1 MLTFWISPETAPLVC
16 CEITG
21 WFVTISLLICHSLA
35 GNACNYCCDPSDY
48 LTLGQRR
55 VGQEL
60 FLLEVELLFSTENGT
75 FPNTPPP
82 KKAFN
87 CWASVL
93 SLFIY
98 VFRIIRAWRVQQKGS
113 RLSVP
118 KAGTLMLSDTGHPGF
133 RGFAGSR
140 EKIGNTCGPLAVMCL
155 RETGLGKSL
164 KWKSG
169 GSYLNGW
176 SPIMLLSSMPVNAF
190 PPSVNN
196 FIFILTSYLLLSS
209 KLP

>member
-1 MLTFWISPETAPLVC
+1 MHATTAA
-16 CEITG
+16 T
-21 WFVTISLLICHSLA
+21 
-35 GNACNYCCDPSDY
+35 PSDY

-140 EKIGNTCGPLAVMCL
+140 EKIGNTCGPLAAMCL

-164 KWKSG
+164 KWKSV
-169 GSYLNGW
+169 GSHLNGW

>member
-1 MLTFWISPETAPLVC
+1 MHATTAATPVR
-16 CEITG
+16 
-21 WFVTISLLICHSLA
+21 LLDLGAKESGA
-35 GNACNYCCDPSDY
+35 GAIFAR
-48 LTLGQRR
+48 G
-55 VGQEL
+55 GG
-60 FLLEVELLFSTENGT
+60 LFSTENGT

-133 RGFAGSR
+133 GGVCWEPR
-140 EKIGNTCGPLAVMCL
+140 EDRKYMWAACSHV
-155 RETGLGKSL
+155 
-164 KWKSG
+164 
-169 GSYLNGW
+169 
-176 SPIMLLSSMPVNAF
+176 
-190 PPSVNN
+190 PP
-196 FIFILTSYLLLSS
+196 
-209 KLP
+209 